1 MTIPWSSNPNPVT
14 CVCDATRVD
23 VLWDEV
29 VVEVEEGNVEVL
41 DPAVVVVV
49 APTAAVDV
57 VVVATDDCIVNIWY
71 AFLLDV
77 YYEQDR
83 LE

>member
-1 MTIPWSSNPNPVT
+1 M
-14 CVCDATRVD
+14 
-23 VLWDEV
+23 LWDEV

-41 DPAVVVVV
+41 DPAVVV
-49 APTAAVDV
+49 APAAAVDV
-57 VVVATDDCIVNIWY
+57 VGVATDDCIVNMV
-71 AFLLDV
+71 FLLLDV